1 MAICNTITGIT
12 KSCDNNMGGIQKL
25 YLWDMEDV
33 DPLTSVF
40 DTTTYF
46 WTAYDIAGGVPLAN
60 VPVAFE
66 FTRNNSGY
74 TEETNIDLSNG
85 STYVTTTLNMIFTRR
100 EAAKSAKIKIL
111 AEGQRYLGALI
122 QDSNNL
128 WWLCENLQ
136 LSATGEGSGVAK
148 ADGSKYS
155 VTLIAE
161 NLNLMGGVAQADAED
176 LIVDGLF

>member
-1 MAICNTITGIT
+1 MAICNVITGIT
-12 KSCDNNMGGIQKL
+12 KSCDNNMGGIAKL
-25 YLWDMEDV
+25 FLWDMEDV
-33 DPLTSVF
+33 DNVTSVF
-40 DTTTYF
+40 DPTTYF

-60 VPVAFE
+60 IPVAFE

-74 TEETNIDLSNG
+74 TEETNIDLGNG

-111 AEGQRYLGALI
+111 AEGQRFLGALI

-128 WWLCENLQ
+128 FWLCENLQ

-155 VTLIAE
+155 VTLLAE
-161 NLNLMGGVAQADAED
+161 NLNLMGGVSLANATDFIA
-176 LIVDGLF
+176 DGLF

>member
-33 DPLTSVF
+33 DPLVSNF
-40 DTTTYF
+40 DPTTYF
-46 WTAYDIAGGVPLAN
+46 WLAYDIAGGVPGAN

-111 AEGQRYLGALI
+111 GEGQRYLGALI

-128 WWLCENLQ
+128 YWLCENLQ

-161 NLNLMGGVAQADAED
+161 NLDLMGGVSQVNAED
-176 LIVDGLF
+176 FIVDGLF

>member
-1 MAICNTITGIT
+1 MACTTITGIT

-33 DPLTSVF
+33 DPLISNF
-40 DTTTYF
+40 DPTTYF
-46 WTAYDIAGGVPLAN
+46 WLAYDIAGGVPLAN

-66 FTRNNSGY
+66 FTRNNSGF

-128 WWLCENLQ
+128 WWLVENLQ

-155 VTLIAE
+155 VTLLAE
-161 NLNLMGGVAQADAED
+161 NLNLMGGVSPANAADF
-176 LIVDGLF
+176 ITDGLF